1 MKIEHEFY
9 IGLNNIDRNNKLTI
23 KSFMS
28 FLEDTGGI
36 HSDLVGYGLYDISKT
51 KCNWMIISWKIKFFK
66 KPTYNETIKVVTWS
80 KDIQR
85 LYSYRDFE
93 VYNSNQELIAIASSK
108 WVLVNMETKSIT
120 SPDEK
125 LIKAYQSEDKSVMDI
140 KELNKLKEPKE
151 YTNVIENCITRE
163 MIDVNNHVH
172 NLEYLDLAYSSLPD
186 EVYYTDF
193 HGIEI
198 MYKKEIKFGEK
209 VKSMYAYSEEEKSHI
224 IAVKSEDES
233 VLHSIIKLK

>member
-1 MKIEHEFY
+1 
-9 IGLNNIDRNNKLTI
+9 
-23 KSFMS
+23 
-28 FLEDTGGI
+28 
-36 HSDLVGYGLYDISKT
+36 
-51 KCNWMIISWKIKFFK
+51 
-66 KPTYNETIKVVTWS
+66 
-80 KDIQR
+80 
-85 LYSYRDFE
+85 
-93 VYNSNQELIAIASSK
+93 
-108 WVLVNMETKSIT
+108 METKSIT

-193 HGIEI
+193 HEIEI

>member
-9 IGLNNIDRNNKLTI
+9 IGLNDIDRNNKLTI
-23 KSFMS
+23 KAFMG
-28 FLEDTGGI
+28 FLEDAGGI
-36 HSDLVGYGLYDISKT
+36 HSDLVGYGLYDIVKT
-51 KCNWMIISWKIKFFK
+51 KLNWMIISWKIKFMK

-80 KDIQR
+80 KGIQR

-125 LIKAYQSEDKSVMDI
+125 LIEAYQSEDKSVMDI
-140 KELNKLKEPKE
+140 KELSKLKEPVK
-151 YTNVIENCITRE
+151 YTNISENNITRE
-163 MIDVNNHVH
+163 MIDINNHVH
-172 NLEYLDLAYSSLPD
+172 NLEYLDLGYSSLPD

-193 HGIEI
+193 QEIEI

-209 VKSMYAYSEEEKSHI
+209 IKSMYAYSEEDKAHI
-224 IAVKSEDES
+224 IAIKSEDES

>member
-9 IGLNNIDRNNKLTI
+9 IGLNDIDRNNKLTI
-23 KSFMS
+23 KAFMS
-28 FLEDTGGI
+28 FLEDAGGI
-36 HSDLVGYGLYDISKT
+36 HSDLVGYGLYDIEKT
-51 KCNWMIISWKIKFFK
+51 KLNWMIISWKIKFLK
-66 KPTYNETIKVVTWS
+66 KPVYNETIKVVTWS
-80 KDIQR
+80 KGIQR
-85 LYSYRDFE
+85 LYAYRDFE

-140 KELNKLKEPKE
+140 KELSKLKEPAQ
-151 YTNVIENCITRE
+151 YTNITENYITRE
-163 MIDVNNHVH
+163 MIDINNHVH
-172 NLEYLDLAYSSLPD
+172 NLEYLDLGYSSLPD

-193 HGIEI
+193 QEIEI

-209 VKSMYAYSEEEKSHI
+209 VKSMYAYSEEEKAHI
-224 IAVKSEDES
+224 IAIKSEDES